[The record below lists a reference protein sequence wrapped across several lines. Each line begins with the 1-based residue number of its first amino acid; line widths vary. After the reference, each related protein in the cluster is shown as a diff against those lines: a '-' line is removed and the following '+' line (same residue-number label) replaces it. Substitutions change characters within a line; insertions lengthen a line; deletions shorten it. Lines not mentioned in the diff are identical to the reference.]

1 MGGGKTG
8 FLKGLWECSVDLGMG
23 RGEGGGLWENQAYST
38 ENPCPPHAG
47 FINNLVINPSLA
59 PRVGRGWGGSVWGAI
74 PPFPPAIPRNLPGSN
89 RIPLLRREDAGLEEL
104 WVLRG
109 RLAERTVSAAPSRG
123 DASLPGCT
131 LGFS

>member
-59 PRVGRGWGGSVWGAI
+59 PRVGRGSGGFGLGGDPA
-74 PPFPPAIPRNLPGSN
+74 FPSSHPEESPGLQS
-89 RIPLLRREDAGLEEL
+89 RIPLLRRM
-104 WVLRG
+104 
-109 RLAERTVSAAPSRG
+109 
-123 DASLPGCT
+123 
-131 LGFS
+131 LGWGSCGYCGVD